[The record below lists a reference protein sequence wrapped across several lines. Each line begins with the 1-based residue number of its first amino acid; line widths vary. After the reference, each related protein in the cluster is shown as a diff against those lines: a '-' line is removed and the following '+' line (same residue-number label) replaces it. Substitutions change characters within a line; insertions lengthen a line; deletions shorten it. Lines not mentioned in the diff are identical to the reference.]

1 MATKQIF
8 AKFKV
13 HATNEASA
21 QVTIKVNGQEKFSGA
36 LEHNFDVF
44 DPALVQL
51 DDAVAV
57 ASFDLE
63 VPNFESTAIIKPQ
76 IQFQSGVVYDLYNIE
91 ISVSGGSVVLHG
103 LLSNFNPSPSGVTT
117 TPTWRSTGAEE
128 LFTCDIAS
136 QPQRNGSPA
145 LDKFNAAD
153 YLGANVET
161 KEDGLVIYNDIV
173 PPLLTILDNETISA
187 DFRISKY
194 K

>member
-1 MATKQIF
+1 MAIKQIF

-13 HATNEASA
+13 HATDETSA
-21 QVTIKVNGQEKFSGA
+21 QVTITVNGQEKFAGA

-44 DPALVQL
+44 DPALIKL
-51 DDAVAV
+51 DDADAV

-63 VPNFESTAIIKPQ
+63 VPDFTSPTTVRPQ
-76 IQFQSGVVYDLYNIE
+76 IQFLSGILYDLYNIE
-91 ISVSGGSVVLHG
+91 ISVTGGSVVLHS
-103 LLSNFNPSPSGVTT
+103 LLSNFNPSVSGTT
-117 TPTWRSTGAEE
+117 APPVWRSTGADE

-136 QPQRNGSPA
+136 QPQRNGEPA

>member
-1 MATKQIF
+1 MATKQIL

-13 HATNEASA
+13 HATDETAA
-21 QVTIKVNGQEKFSGA
+21 QVIIKVNGQEKFSGA

-76 IQFQSGVVYDLYNIE
+76 IQFLSGILYDLYNIE
-91 ISVSGGSVVLHG
+91 ISVTGGSVVLHS
-103 LLSNFNPSPSGVTT
+103 LLSNFNPSVSGTT
-117 TPTWRSTGAEE
+117 APPTWRSTGADE
-128 LFTCDIAS
+128 LFTCEIAS
-136 QPQRNGSPA
+136 QPQRNGEPA

-153 YLGANVET
+153 YLGANIET

-187 DFRISKY
+187 DFRILKY